1 MITLGQLRKITTR
14 LCKVVLKNSQI
25 LKDDK
30 IVYNYFFVM
39 QPESFVGK
47 VCPKNVDVNHFFL
60 PKEKEKIKA
69 ESGVSMSKT
78 EEKKEEGKT
87 RRILG
92 TFHLPL
98 LSLELRRDAL
108 NADMEPGIVSL
119 TFTDFGVEFEKVET
133 FSSRTE
139 ISLKGLIM
147 EDLLLDDL
155 SPHRIL
161 MVSSGLKPSQYSEK
175 KTGVSTSC
183 PNLARN
189 RHDKDI
195 KSKSLPGSLDPKFI
209 FGGRPGTL
217 RHSDVRRMTRAAAP
231 DTPPPSAC
239 SSPEDSS
246 QRLYNEV
253 RSGENLVNVSI
264 TNIDPNHPELE
275 SGMRNIT
282 RHVMVDFNSLDI
294 NFNLETWVVVLNF
307 FGIGS
312 GGDTVEPSRYNN
324 ENNPLSIS
332 SLIYF

>member
-1 MITLGQLRKITTR
+1 M
-14 LCKVVLKNSQI
+14 
-25 LKDDK
+25 
-30 IVYNYFFVM
+30 YNYFL

-47 VCPKNVDVNHFFL
+47 VGPKNVDFYHFFL

-119 TFTDFGVEFEKVET
+119 TFTEFGVEFEKVET